1 MSVATEVSNHW
12 PDHVECADYGPA
24 LYVDGEGIVCGCGA
38 VLGYPEVE
46 YPEISGA
53 GVPYPDNRAG
63 YRPGDQDPDM
73 LDDLQ
78 AQTEQANGRAA
89 EFDGPV
95 GDGAQGP
102 VGVND
107 AGGVGQE
114 YGPFSEAQDYDTPP
128 WDTSDES
135 DGTVEAPRTP
145 GSDVPDGMTEQAHL
159 AAQAEGDRHA
169 RETSLAPPVSRSLPE
184 PDSATTAEDPINAR
198 VAAIDPTVIYTP
210 VDVERVL
217 VDIERRLETGQLYQ
231 RVWERRLYEVSIAHE
246 LAWAQAIRASNA
258 SAADMRKADATI
270 ACIDSLAAK
279 LEADIMTR
287 AVRETMHNLRSMLS
301 GFQSIAR
308 SVGASMTAS
317 GMDTNR
323 ELARYRS
330 R

>member
-1 MSVATEVSNHW
+1 MSVATEVSENW
-12 PDHVECADYGPA
+12 PDHIDCADYGPA
-24 LYVDGEGIVCGCGA
+24 QYVDGEGIVCGCGA
-38 VLGYPEVE
+38 VLGYPESDVHAAAPQ
-46 YPEISGA
+46 YPEVSGA
-53 GVPYPDNRAG
+53 GVPYVDNRTG
-63 YRPGDQDPDM
+63 HRPGDADPDM

-78 AQTEQANGRAA
+78 SQT
-89 EFDGPV
+89 DP
-95 GDGAQGP
+95 
-102 VGVND
+102 VND
-107 AGGVGQE
+107 AGGVGRE

-128 WDTSDES
+128 WDTTDQT

-145 GSDVPDGMTEQAHL
+145 GSDVPDGMTEQAYL

-169 RETSLAPPVSRSLPE
+169 RETGLVPPAGKSLPE

-246 LAWAQAIRASNA
+246 LAWAKAIRASNA

>member
-1 MSVATEVSNHW
+1 MSVATEVADHW

-38 VLGYPEVE
+38 VLGYPEAE

-53 GVPYPDNRAG
+53 GVPYLDNRPG

-78 AQTEQANGRAA
+78 AQTEQANERAA
-89 EFDGPV
+89 EFDGPI

-102 VGVND
+102 AYFSPVAAQ
-107 AGGVGQE
+107 AGGSG
-114 YGPFSEAQDYDTPP
+114 FSDTPP
-128 WDTSDES
+128 WDTSDSS

-145 GSDVPDGMTEQAHL
+145 GSDVPDGMTEQAYL

-169 RETSLAPPVSRSLPE
+169 RETGLVPPANRSLPE